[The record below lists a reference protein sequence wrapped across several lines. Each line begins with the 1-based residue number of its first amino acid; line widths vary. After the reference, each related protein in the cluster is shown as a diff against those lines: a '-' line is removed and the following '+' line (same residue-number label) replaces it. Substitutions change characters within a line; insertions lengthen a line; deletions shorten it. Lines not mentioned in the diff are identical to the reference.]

1 MQYTKVPILKE
12 VNFGKM
18 KLCRV
23 EHFWTYL
30 SSPMGVIAEYNSNH
44 AHWWGQICP
53 KVFNSTEFHFSEVYF
68 LQNWYFTWTIQV
80 YILYFKKQLVEIFV
94 NKIFIELFEQILQ
107 AFRIGMID
115 MSELDLKNIGEIL
128 KWENSALTLQ
138 LYRL

>member
-1 MQYTKVPILKE
+1 M
-12 VNFGKM
+12 
-18 KLCRV
+18 
-23 EHFWTYL
+23 
-30 SSPMGVIAEYNSNH
+30 
-44 AHWWGQICP
+44 
-53 KVFNSTEFHFSEVYF
+53 
-68 LQNWYFTWTIQV
+68 

-128 KWENSALTLQ
+128 ILENLALTLQ

>member
-1 MQYTKVPILKE
+1 M
-12 VNFGKM
+12 
-18 KLCRV
+18 
-23 EHFWTYL
+23 
-30 SSPMGVIAEYNSNH
+30 
-44 AHWWGQICP
+44 
-53 KVFNSTEFHFSEVYF
+53 
-68 LQNWYFTWTIQV
+68 

-128 KWENSALTLQ
+128 KWENLALTLQ